1 MRACA
6 PLSNSL
12 HEFGIRPRKP
22 QLSPPFRIINGR
34 IPPHPTSPSR
44 PKHLSLQ
51 RSAFP
56 SRSFNL
62 GRFLRNPKR
71 PFDKRV
77 GSSSSDEFLDLK
89 TSGGV
94 GLSQEAELSDASS
107 FDLAELKREL
117 EEEERSLR
125 ASEKGEGEE
134 EEEEELI
141 PLEGGGSGN
150 LGSEIV
156 EKSRIEGGRQ
166 MVKRSSLLAKQ
177 VISIRSARSLGFVSQ
192 LWVDTRLWVVALVEV
207 RPNLLSGEIEKF
219 LLEDICQVGDVVLVQ
234 DESVIENEFKM
245 IGLDSLVGY
254 SVVTSGRRN
263 VGKVRG
269 YTFNINSGLVES
281 LELDSFGFS
290 IIPSSLVSTYCLF
303 VEDVLEVVS
312 DTVVVHES
320 AVSRVQRLT
329 KGIWNSQ
336 NMHGPENQ
344 MHEYS
349 EFGKRESWPV
359 ERQSSGERS
368 GGRKFRRKMRDI
380 EDDWELPM
388 DY

>member
-44 PKHLSLQ
+44 PKHLNLQ

-62 GRFLRNPKR
+62 GRFFRNPKR
-71 PFDKRV
+71 PLDKRV

-89 TSGGV
+89 TSGGI

-134 EEEEELI
+134 EEELI

-166 MVKRSSLLAKQ
+166 MVKRSTLLAKQ

-269 YTFNINSGLVES
+269 YTFNINSGYVES

-329 KGIWNSQ
+329 KGIWNTQ

-344 MHEYS
+344 MHEDS
-349 EFGKRESWPV
+349 EFGKRGSWPV